1 MKGES
6 YGSVVLTPGPERE
19 LPLRLRT
26 ALPAGITRPP
36 PSPLSFPLGS
46 WPQGSSRGGLVA
58 QVPPHPESPGCSS
71 LHLRPLLRQ
80 AGPSLRPFQDAQV
93 AAHHLPLSVVKAYLI
108 LRKGRKLSLS
118 YSPLYFQHHQV
129 PGP

>member
-46 WPQGSSRGGLVA
+46 WPQGSSRGGPTA
-58 QVPPHPESPGCSS
+58 QSRRIQSLQAAPLCTCTRSS
-71 LHLRPLLRQ
+71 VSQ

-93 AAHHLPLSVVKAYLI
+93 AAHHLPLSVVKAYSI

-118 YSPLYFQHHQV
+118 YFPLSF
-129 PGP
+129 